1 MQFCQMIK
9 EIRLFTV
16 FIAFLLTSVQATAT
30 DTLTVGYTIAP
41 PFIEAHDGQLSG
53 VSYWLWNEVVE
64 NHDFHCDYVEMSLDS
79 LILSLEKGSVD
90 VAINPMSISA
100 ERMKRFDYSVPYF
113 IAHSSFLEPEVGF
126 VTQVID
132 FIDALFSYNLF
143 KVLLVLSGIILLFGF
158 LVWFFER
165 RGNQD
170 EFDKSIKG
178 LWSGFWWS
186 AVTMTTVGYGDKS
199 PRTFG
204 GRIVALVWMFAALLL
219 VSGFTASIASV
230 LTVEQMHSKN
240 NTLNQYRDE
249 VVGTIKHSTT
259 DAWMTQHLFSAK
271 SDFETI
277 EEAFEALERGEVNV
291 IAYDEPILKDFIK
304 EHAIKNYTLSD
315 IKYNPQFYA
324 FCFRHDLKPYIIKAI
339 NISTLKEVETLDWQ
353 AVLTNYHLE
362 E

>member
-1 MQFCQMIK
+1 MIK
-9 EIRLFTV
+9 ELKAIVVFCVVLFTSSY
-16 FIAFLLTSVQATAT
+16 ILAK

-41 PFIEAHDGQLSG
+41 PFIEKHDGEISG
-53 VSYWLWNEVVE
+53 VSYWLWKEVVD
-64 NHDFHCDYVEMSLDS
+64 NHDLHCIYVEMSLDS
-79 LILSLEKGSVD
+79 LIYSLEKGEVD

-100 ERMKRFDYSVPYF
+100 DRMKIFDYSVPYF

-126 VTQVID
+126 ITQVID

-143 KVLLVLSGIILLFGF
+143 KVLLVLSGIILFFGF
-158 LVWFFER
+158 MVWFFER

-204 GRIVALVWMFAALLL
+204 GRIVALIWMFAALLL

-230 LTVEQMHSKN
+230 LTVEQMHSQN
-240 NTLNQYRDE
+240 NTLNEYRDE

-259 DAWMTQHLFSAK
+259 DAWLNQHLFSSK
-271 SDFETI
+271 SDYETM
-277 EEAFEALERGEVNV
+277 EEAFEALRKNEIDA
-291 IAYDEPILKDFIK
+291 IAYDAPILKDFI
-304 EHAIKNYTLSD
+304 EENGVTDFTLSD

-324 FCFRHDLKPYIIKAI
+324 FCFRHELNPNVVKAI